1 MGWTVGI
8 LIWRVVHVG
17 TSLVGL
23 FLPVVQWDGMD
34 SRDTDVE
41 SGTRWDFP
49 SVSFPSHGTVGWDG
63 QCIGI
68 LMWRVV

>member
-1 MGWTVGI
+1 M
-8 LIWRVVHVG
+8 
-17 TSLVGL
+17 GL

-41 SGTRWDFP
+41 SGTHWDFP

-63 QCIGI
+63 QYGY
-68 LMWRVV
+68 